1 MYRMLR
7 TLACI
12 AMLASTPALAQG
24 GDAEAG
30 KAKTATCV
38 ACHGQTGV
46 SISPAFP
53 HLAGQVPGF
62 VAAQLKLF
70 QKGADGGRQN
80 PSMDAFVTGL
90 TEQDMLDIDA
100 FYSAQVPAVG
110 SITPEQEELALA
122 GRPIYRA
129 GNAEYR
135 IPACMGC
142 HGPAVNGIA
151 PHYPRLSGQPVEYI
165 RTQLLAYKAGEREN
179 NIMNDIAFALS
190 AEQIEALA
198 TYISGLN

>member
-80 PSMDAFVTGL
+80 PSMDAFVVGL

-129 GNAEYR
+129 GHAEFS

-142 HGPAVNGIA
+142 HGPAGKGIA
-151 PHYPRLSGQPVEYI
+151 PHYPRLSGQPAEYI

-179 NIMNDIAFALS
+179 NIMNDIAFPLS

>member
-7 TLACI
+7 TLAGMV
-12 AMLASTPALAQG
+12 MLAPALVLAQG

-30 KAKTATCV
+30 RAKTATCV
-38 ACHGQTGV
+38 ACHGQTGI

-62 VAAQLKLF
+62 IAAQLKLF

-80 PSMDAFVTGL
+80 VMMDGMVAGL
-90 TEQDMLDIDA
+90 SEQDMLDIDA
-100 FYSAQVPAVG
+100 FYSAQVPAAG
-110 SITPEQEELALA
+110 SITPEQADLALA
-122 GRPIYRA
+122 GRPVYRA
-129 GNAEYR
+129 GHAEFS

-142 HGPAVNGIA
+142 HGPAGKGIA
-151 PHYPRLSGQPVEYI
+151 PHYPRLSGQPAEYI
-165 RTQLLAYKAGEREN
+165 KAQLLAYKTGEREN
-179 NIMNDIAFALS
+179 SIMNDIAFPLS
-190 AEQIEALA
+190 EGQIDALA